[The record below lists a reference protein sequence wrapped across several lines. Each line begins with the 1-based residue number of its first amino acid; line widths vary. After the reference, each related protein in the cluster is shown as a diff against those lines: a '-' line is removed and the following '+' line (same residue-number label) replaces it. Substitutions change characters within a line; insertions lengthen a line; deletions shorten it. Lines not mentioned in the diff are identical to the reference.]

1 MNCCCCPCGFFFHS
15 LCLCFPL
22 FHSIPAPMVFLW
34 QPAGLFPSSRVRQL
48 LLSSS
53 VAATLPT
60 GFEPGALHRFVLKDS
75 SISQES
81 LKNLSRI
88 SQESFKNF
96 WRIFG
101 EFLEILKELTSK
113 WVAPMPNRWQ
123 LEPSP
128 EGKNPMKNP
137 PENLSRILSRKGK
150 RGRKTLHP
158 ATTTHTHTH
167 TRART

>member
-1 MNCCCCPCGFFFHS
+1 M
-15 LCLCFPL
+15 
-22 FHSIPAPMVFLW
+22 
-34 QPAGLFPSSRVRQL
+34 
-48 LLSSS
+48 
-53 VAATLPT
+53 
-60 GFEPGALHRFVLKDS
+60 
-75 SISQES
+75 
-81 LKNLSRI
+81 
-88 SQESFKNF
+88 
-96 WRIFG
+96 
-101 EFLEILKELTSK
+101 EILKELTSK

-167 TRART
+167 THTRARAHEKKKISVGYFKYLQKI